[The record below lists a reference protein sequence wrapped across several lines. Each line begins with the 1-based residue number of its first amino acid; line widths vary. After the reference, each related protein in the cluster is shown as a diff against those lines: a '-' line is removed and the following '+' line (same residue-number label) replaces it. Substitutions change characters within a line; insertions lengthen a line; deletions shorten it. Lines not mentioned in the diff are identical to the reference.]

1 MTHTLKLSVVVA
13 LALSALSAQA
23 LTGII
28 FKVDIHK
35 GKETGGVRELRGN
48 DSRFF
53 RITNQIASPYHFDWS
68 CSFYGLQNPTNVSH
82 LEISVIGSRLK
93 SSPIK
98 MYLFDYIAERWTDV
112 ASVEL
117 PTLGSDEY
125 VLRIRKAPERFVSS
139 NGRATMRFTSTLQT
153 MIVDQITFRAVSER
167 RR

>member
-1 MTHTLKLSVVVA
+1 MTNTLKLSIVA
-13 LALSALSAQA
+13 SLALSAFSAQA
-23 LTGII
+23 FTGIV
-28 FKVDIHK
+28 FNVEAHK
-35 GKETGGVRELRGN
+35 GKETGGVRELRNN

-53 RITNQIASPYHFDWS
+53 RITNQVASPYNLDWS

-98 MYLFDYIAERWTDV
+98 MYLYDYIALRWTDV

-117 PTLGSDEY
+117 PNIGSDEF
-125 VLRIRKAPERFVSS
+125 VLRIRKAPERFVSP
-139 NGRATMRFTSTLQT
+139 NGRATMRFISTLQT
-153 MIVDQITFRAVSER
+153 MIIDQVTFRAVSER